1 MSFEQ
6 FISNVPL
13 PKKKIKGKIK
23 TYYNLHFQMNSEQVE
38 FDDIFY
44 QKRAAQHRVQGRVK

>member
-1 MSFEQ
+1 MCHYQ
-6 FISNVPL
+6 
-13 PKKKIKGKIK
+13 KKKIKGKIK